1 MKKIRN
7 ILIMLI
13 LLVALLIVYLV
24 VSPMWREDGPETTEP
39 MPSHTVAVID
49 HTGLVGLELEHEG
62 ETLVFALNDAATEW
76 NWSEDGEVPLDNMV
90 FATLVTALN
99 EASSNYKLESITEAQ
114 LAEYGL
120 AEPALRVRFTFSDG
134 TSKEYNIGNLNS
146 FNSLYYL
153 SESSAPDTVY
163 MVNSSVVSTLE
174 LDIYDFVLIETP
186 PAITEGKII
195 DVCYTGANDYRAFK
209 YYPSGKDA
217 DYTDRYNWYYEQG
230 LSNMST
236 IPPEYPLDGGL
247 ADTLSDL
254 VTGLSFDECVG
265 LDLSDEKYGFSEGK
279 KLVIRYNVDQGE
291 TGVLTEKEYVIYLG
305 SQTEDGEIYAH
316 TAESKLV
323 YTLSAAD
330 EWVSLISSESAKLSP
345 DEIWLPNYERIDS
358 MIFSAGENT
367 LAVNVK
373 NTDGKISY
381 SSDALDDADTISALI
396 SELEGLKATSNIA
409 YLEDDAAEVEKTLM
423 LSVKIA
429 FNAGSNAEL
438 EMTVTR
444 YSLNYCLVSFN
455 GRADQLITLEDAESL
470 TSMMSDIFAEETKGA

>member
-13 LLVALLIVYLV
+13 ILVALLIVYLV
-24 VSPMWREDGPETTEP
+24 VSPMWREDGEETTEP

-49 HTGLVGLELEHEG
+49 HTGLVGLELEQGG
-62 ETLVFALNDAATEW
+62 ETMIFALNDAATEW
-76 NWSEDGEVPLDNMV
+76 EWSEDAEVPLDNMV
-90 FATLVTALN
+90 FATLVTAFN
-99 EASSNYKLESITEAQ
+99 EASSNYKLEGVTEAQ

-134 TSKEYNIGNLNS
+134 SAKEYNIGNLNS

-163 MVNSSVVSTLE
+163 MVNATVRNSLD

-186 PAITEGKII
+186 PAITEGKI
-195 DVCYTGANDYRAFK
+195 VGVHYTNAGEYREFN
-209 YYPSGKDA
+209 YYPSGKDT

-236 IPPEYPLDGGL
+236 IPPEYPLDGGM

-254 VTGLSFDECVG
+254 ITGLSFDECVG

-279 KLVIRYNVDQGE
+279 KLVISYNVDEGE

-316 TAESKLV
+316 TADSKLV
-323 YTLSAAD
+323 YTLSSAD
-330 EWVSLISSESAKLSP
+330 EWVTLITSEQAKLLP

-358 MIFSAGENT
+358 MTFAAGENALT
-367 LAVNVK
+367 VNVK

-381 SSDALDDADTISALI
+381 SSETSDDADAISALI
-396 SELEGLKATSNIA
+396 SELEELKATSNIA
-409 YLEDDAAEVEKTLM
+409 YFEDDAAEVEKILM

-438 EMTVTR
+438 EMTVER

-455 GRADQLITLEDAESL
+455 GRADQLITLENAEELIGMVSAF
-470 TSMMSDIFAEETKGA
+470 FAEETKAE